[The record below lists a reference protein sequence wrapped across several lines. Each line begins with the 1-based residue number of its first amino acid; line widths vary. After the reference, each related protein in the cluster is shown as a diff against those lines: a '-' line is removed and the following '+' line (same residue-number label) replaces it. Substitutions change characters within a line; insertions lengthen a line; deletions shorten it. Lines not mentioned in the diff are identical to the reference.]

1 MPSRTHQPSE
11 AERDELV
18 TLDGDYTL
26 EEAAR
31 ILLAVK
37 PEDLPSDEQEAGK

>member
-1 MPSRTHQPSE
+1 MTPARHPTQ

-18 TLDGDYTL
+18 ALDGDYTL

-31 ILLAVK
+31 VLMAAK
-37 PEDLPSDEQEAGK
+37 PEDLPEDVQEDDK